1 MTTTRS
7 QLIEQMHTT
16 KAMRDLE
23 AMTRATREMT
33 RRADA
38 LLQSVP
44 DAATVDQAVREALT
58 RDGALPASAHRPAPG
73 ASAPL
78 PRQSLQAALAT
89 ANAGVE
95 INLRLAH
102 QAHRSPQD
110 APTATPTAS
119 IGVTR
124 ESATPGATQPR
135 YGGAPALDTA
145 LPTLVNDA
153 VGAMFGLSPAGR
165 ATAPRQGG

>member
-1 MTTTRS
+1 
-7 QLIEQMHTT
+7 
-16 KAMRDLE
+16 MRDLD
-23 AMTRATREMT
+23 AMSRATAAMI

-58 RDGALPASAHRPAPG
+58 RDGALPSSAHHPAPG

-78 PRQSLQAALAT
+78 PRQTLQTALAT

-95 INLRLAH
+95 INLRVAH

-110 APTATPTAS
+110 TPTAS

-135 YGGAPALDTA
+135 YGGDPLDA
-145 LPTLVNDA
+145 GLPTPELVAAA
-153 VGAMFGLSPAGR
+153 VSSMFGLSPTRSGR
-165 ATAPRQGG
+165 R

>member
-1 MTTTRS
+1 MTVSHT
-7 QLIEQMHTT
+7 QLLQMHNT
-16 KAMRDLE
+16 KAMRDLD
-23 AMTRATREMT
+23 AMSRATAAMI

-89 ANAGVE
+89 ANAGV
-95 INLRLAH
+95 AMSFG
-102 QAHRSPQD
+102 HRKPQD
-110 APTATPTAS
+110 APTATIAP
-119 IGVTR
+119 TR

-135 YGGAPALDTA
+135 YGGDPLDA
-145 LPTLVNDA
+145 GLPTQA
-153 VGAMFGLSPAGR
+153 VVEAAVASLFG
-165 ATAPRQGG
+165 PRRGG